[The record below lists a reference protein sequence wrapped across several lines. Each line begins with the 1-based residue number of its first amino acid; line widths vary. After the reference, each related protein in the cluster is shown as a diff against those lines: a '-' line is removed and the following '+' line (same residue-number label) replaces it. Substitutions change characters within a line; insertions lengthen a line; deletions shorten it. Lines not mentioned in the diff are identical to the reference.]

1 MPGTGQVLGT
11 MGRAPSQEQVP
22 AQDGRQGGSVQAP
35 AASAPRGGSTRGST
49 ARTGA
54 GPTEVTVLIGT
65 GMGTGP
71 LGPLGRAPS
80 TSLSRPHALPR
91 PCLWAGGG
99 GRCCCTTFLH
109 AYECK
114 FMQIYA
120 KKAQLQWCRLVV
132 SREVAPAQC
141 CGEHSCEGPRAK
153 QPPCCP
159 PRGSPRPHRCPPLL
173 CLQGSRVTQQGP
185 RCLQLHHHCWKQP
198 QNKAPPSLNSCT
210 LVLSV
215 RPPGGGDSPQPQGIC
230 SLLLSRLG
238 PGWYRVQTPCP
249 PVQVSQEP
257 AGRCT
262 GYTGGP

>member
-1 MPGTGQVLGT
+1 MEPWGEHRARNRCPPRTADRG
-11 MGRAPSQEQVP
+11 APSRPPQP
-22 AQDGRQGGSVQAP
+22 RPLAGAALGGPLRGLGQGPPRSQYPWGQGWGQGHWGPLAGLPAP
-35 AASAPRGGSTRGST
+35 AS
-49 ARTGA
+49 A
-54 GPTEVTVLIGT
+54 GP
-65 GMGTGP
+65 MQ
-71 LGPLGRAPS
+71 
-80 TSLSRPHALPR
+80 LPR
-91 PCLWAGGG
+91 PCLWAGG

-141 CGEHSCEGPRAK
+141 CREHSCKGPRAK

-198 QNKAPPSLNSCT
+198 QSKAPPSLNSCT